1 MQLHLTDFRSPV
13 AHRAIET
20 PISLS
25 LLSITFSITH
35 DASCGWGLFLG
46 SLFRSTSLPEHP
58 SFSPK
63 VLFYYAVIY
72 PGEENG
78 NPIQYSCLDNPMD
91 PGVLW
96 ATVHEVAKSQTRL
109 SN

>member
-1 MQLHLTDFRSPV
+1 MQLHLTGFRSPV
-13 AHRAIET
+13 AHRVIET

-25 LLSITFSITH
+25 LLSITFSIAH

-46 SLFRSTSLPEHP
+46 SLFRSTSLPDHP

-63 VLFYYAVIY
+63 VWFYYALIY

-96 ATVHEVAKSQTRL
+96 ATVHGVAKSQTRL